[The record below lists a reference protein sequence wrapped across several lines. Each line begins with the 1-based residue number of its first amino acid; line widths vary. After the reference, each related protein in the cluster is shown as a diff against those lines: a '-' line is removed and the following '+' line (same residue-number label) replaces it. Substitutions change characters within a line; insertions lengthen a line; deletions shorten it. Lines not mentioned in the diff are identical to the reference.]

1 MRTAHPRVVLGLH
14 RSRHER
20 SLLTKAAD
28 LGITA
33 IDTSANYLGFQ
44 SHKVL
49 AEVAGDLLPNF
60 SVSTKIG
67 YFSAN
72 GTSVH
77 SLDPDRLRAALEG
90 AVRDL
95 RREPD
100 LVFLH
105 NPEHSL
111 AAASE
116 RLAPNLL
123 GNACSVLVD
132 ATARGL
138 CGSWGISSWDP
149 RSLIELGNPQFPRP
163 DVIML
168 RAGLLVGAEVLHA
181 GQDLALRF
189 DPSAVWGMSPFAGS
203 TADPVWARFDPRLFL
218 RAPERVNKAQAAF
231 RVAFHLPEAAKVA
244 VSSNS
249 ADHLSELVGSL
260 AHEVDS
266 ATVAEYRRLLM
277 KDAQED

>member
-1 MRTAHPRVVLGLH
+1 MRSPHPRVVLGLH

-20 SLLTKAAD
+20 SLLTEAAE

-33 IDTSANYLGFQ
+33 IDTSTNYLGFR

-60 SVSTKIG
+60 TVSTKVG
-67 YFSAN
+67 YFPTAGGS
-72 GTSVH
+72 TH
-77 SLDPDRLRAALEG
+77 SLAPARLRAALEDT
-90 AVRDL
+90 VHDL
-95 RREPD
+95 GREPD

-111 AAASE
+111 TRVPEKSV
-116 RLAPNLL
+116 PDLL
-123 GNACSVLVD
+123 GDACSVLVG

-149 RSLIELGNPQFPRP
+149 RPLTELVGREFPRP
-163 DVIML
+163 DVVMV
-168 RAGLLVGAEVLHA
+168 RAGLLAGAEVLHA
-181 GQDLALRF
+181 GETLVARF
-189 DPSAVWGMSPFAGS
+189 GPAAVWGMSPFAGS

-218 RAPERVNKAQAAF
+218 RAPEQASRAQAAF

-249 ADHLSELVGSL
+249 AEHLRELVESL

-266 ATVAEYRRLLM
+266 MAVTEYRRLLTR
-277 KDAQED
+277 ARQED